1 MSGLLAVLPVG
12 VPLAADKSSKE
23 KCNGSRL
30 SRSRRRRNAHSRER
44 RTAMAQR
51 QRINADGHFTDVN
64 MKTEHQEE
72 PQTKPVETFAPPSCA
87 PREIFVPPS
96 CSPRQ
101 LHRCELMP
109 ELPPSSEILAA
120 DRPGIL
126 LGGEGC

>member
-1 MSGLLAVLPVG
+1 MSGLVLFPVG
-12 VPLAADKSSKE
+12 VPSSR
-23 KCNGSRL
+23 RL
-30 SRSRRRRNAHSRER
+30 SRSRGRRS
-44 RTAMAQR
+44 AMS
-51 QRINADGHFTDVN
+51 QRITSDSHHMDVN
-64 MKTEHQEE
+64 IETERQEE
-72 PQTKPVETFAPPSCA
+72 LQTKPVETFAPPSCA